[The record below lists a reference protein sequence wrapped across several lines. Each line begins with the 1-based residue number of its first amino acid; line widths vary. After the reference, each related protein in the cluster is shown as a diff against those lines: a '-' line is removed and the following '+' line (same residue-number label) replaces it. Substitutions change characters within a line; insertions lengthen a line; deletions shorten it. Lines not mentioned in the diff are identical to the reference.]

1 MIKSSSLGKSWWNKQ
16 LTEAYTGRQGKHIQR
31 LISKPQKAE
40 IQQETLPELIGNA
53 EKCEGS
59 SSTCKTKL
67 QEKII
72 KIVEPLIKE
81 NNSYIFNDKEIL
93 DILKKFILTKKQATL
108 TNLIM
113 KQLKKKLINC
123 QQKNQRIAWKSHTE
137 RSSECNK
144 RS

>member
-93 DILKKFILTKKQATL
+93 DILKKIHFDKKAS
-108 TNLIM
+108 NFD
-113 KQLKKKLINC
+113 
-123 QQKNQRIAWKSHTE
+123 KSHNE
-137 RSSECNK
+137 AIEKEVDKLLAEKPKNCMEKSH
-144 RS
+144 

>member
-31 LISKPQKAE
+31 LTSKPQKAE
-40 IQQETLPELIGNA
+40 IQQKTLPELIGNA

-93 DILKKFILTKKQATL
+93 DILKKIHFDKKAS
-108 TNLIM
+108 NFD
-113 KQLKKKLINC
+113 
-123 QQKNQRIAWKSHTE
+123 KSHNE
-137 RSSECNK
+137 AIEKEVDKLLAEKPKNCMEKSH
-144 RS
+144 